1 MKKREI
7 ENATSIVILDDN
19 CGYNSSK
26 IINDIQIFKAGNFED
41 LEKGQQP
48 LLNDGKLKFPI
59 KKLGKKDYN
68 PLEYFFDSEN
78 LFKYSSWGNT
88 LRKKNNYNHFIDDGD
103 YEKSLI
109 FVKKSFL
116 DKSKKVIFNNIKH
129 LYYYCIRKMVEE
141 ESPIFWNKNERFKI
155 PDSIKID
162 NLETLHLSCGRK
174 TSLKDLEKICG
185 SNLKILVVED
195 MLIGDF
201 SMPKMPKLEKML
213 INYGNI
219 TWTLIRENNKKL
231 TNFRNFENVPNL
243 SELDIDIEYDQK
255 YGIELNTSLE
265 NSKIKKLKI
274 NNLNPQYVNEI
285 TKIKSLSDL
294 DIALWN
300 EKSKVTEK
308 DFEFL
313 KKLKNLKKIKLSG
326 GAVGSISIDYK
337 KVMTFINK
345 NIEDIEIDIVYK
357 EDNHKIA
364 YNCIAEI
371 NNRFRNLKKLII
383 DCNSCMIDTYQRFG
397 FKADINSCK
406 FKEDKFL
413 EYSNKKTKLKST
425 HDKYKFQLDFKYF
438 NKLKN
443 LELFG
448 FSEDSMFKIIV
459 INENE
464 LFKFPNLTRI
474 VAGSELFSTNFF
486 EKITKRKLEILT
498 GRGNYETSG
507 EEAGEIL
514 IARDVSI

>member
-1 MKKREI
+1 MEKREI

-26 IINDIQIFKAGNFED
+26 IINDIQIFKAGDFED
-41 LEKGQQP
+41 GQLP
-48 LLNDGKLKFPI
+48 MLNNGKLVFPI
-59 KKLGKKDYN
+59 KKLGKNIYN
-68 PLEYFFDSEN
+68 PLENFFDMEN
-78 LFKYSSWGNT
+78 LFSKSIWANT

-116 DKSKKVIFNNIKH
+116 DKSKKVIFNNIKY
-129 LYYYCIRKMVEE
+129 LYYYCIRKMVGE
-141 ESPIFWNKNERFKI
+141 ESLIFWNKNERFKI
-155 PDSIKID
+155 PDSIKIN

-174 TSLKDLEKICG
+174 TSFKDLEKICG

-195 MLIGDF
+195 MLVGDF
-201 SMPKMPKLEKML
+201 SMPRMPKLEKML
-213 INYGNI
+213 INYGNV
-219 TWTLIRENNKKL
+219 TWELIRENNKKL

-285 TKIKSLSDL
+285 IKIKSLSEL
-294 DIALWN
+294 DISLWN
-300 EKSKVTEK
+300 TKSKVTEK

-313 KKLKNLKKIKLSG
+313 KNLKNIKRVKLSG
-326 GAVGSISIDYK
+326 GAYGSISIDYK

-345 NIEDIEIDIVYK
+345 NIEEIEIDIVYK

-371 NNRFRNLKKLII
+371 NNRFRKLKKLII
-383 DCNSCMIDTYQRFG
+383 DCTSCMIDTYQRFD
-397 FKADINSCK
+397 FKVDINSFK
-406 FKEDKFL
+406 FKEDEEVL
-413 EYSNKKTKLKST
+413 QYSNKKTKLKST
-425 HDKYKFQLDFKYF
+425 HNKYKFQLDFKYF

-443 LELFG
+443 LELLG
-448 FSEDSMFKIIV
+448 FSETSNFKIIV

-464 LFKFPNLTRI
+464 LFKLPNLTRI
-474 VAGSELFSTNFF
+474 VAGPELFSINFF
-486 EKITKRKLEILT
+486 KKIKKRKLGILT
-498 GRGNYETSG
+498 GRGHYG
-507 EEAGEIL
+507 EEAVEIL
-514 IARDVSI
+514 ADKLY

>member
-1 MKKREI
+1 MIPVLKKMKKREI
-7 ENATSIVILDDN
+7 ENATSIVIIDDN

-26 IINDIQIFKAGNFED
+26 IINDIQIFKAGNFEGGKLSMLNNGKLVFPFKK
-41 LEKGQQP
+41 LEKNINNH
-48 LLNDGKLKFPI
+48 LDN
-59 KKLGKKDYN
+59 
-68 PLEYFFDSEN
+68 FFNIEN
-78 LFKYSSWGNT
+78 LFSKSIWANT
-88 LRKKNNYNHFIDDGD
+88 FRKKNYYNHFIDDGD

-129 LYYYCIRKMVEE
+129 LYYYCIRKTVEE

-219 TWTLIRENNKKL
+219 TWELIRENNKKL

-274 NNLNPQYVNEI
+274 NHLNPQYVNEI
-285 TKIKSLSDL
+285 IKIKSLSDL
-294 DIALWN
+294 DISLWN
-300 EKSKVTEK
+300 TRSKVTEK

-326 GAVGSISIDYK
+326 GSHSSISIDYK

-383 DCNSCMIDTYQRFG
+383 DCNSIMIDNYKRSG

-406 FKEDKFL
+406 FKEDKEIL

-443 LELFG
+443 LELLG
-448 FSEDSMFKIIV
+448 FSEESDFKIIV

-464 LFKFPNLTRI
+464 LFKLPNLKRI
-474 VAGSELFSTNFF
+474 VAGSELFSINFF
-486 EKITKRKLEILT
+486 EKIIKRKLGILT
-498 GRGNYETSG
+498 GRGDYG

-514 IARDVSI
+514 YEKY